1 MRDFG
6 ILSPNPIFLHT
17 ILARLLFFF
26 SYTAFEKFPCFL
38 TEARFLRR
46 EIYARSPVVSTNQ
59 PRVGERIL
67 LFSPLLFPLSSS
79 TFFPFLFFLLLLK
92 FKKERKWPFALM
104 EPDTLSRGGETAAGL
119 QSKDNR
125 GEKGEWGKKGG
136 KERAKRTRREREWR
150 GRKEKG
156 EGEEEEEE
164 GGGRRRR

>member
-67 LFSPLLFPLSSS
+67 LFSLS
-79 TFFPFLFFLLLLK
+79 FFPFLPPPFFPFFFFFFFLNLK
-92 FKKERKWPFALM
+92 KKENGP
-104 EPDTLSRGGETAAGL
+104 SR
-119 QSKDNR
+119 
-125 GEKGEWGKKGG
+125 
-136 KERAKRTRREREWR
+136 
-150 GRKEKG
+150 
-156 EGEEEEEE
+156 
-164 GGGRRRR
+164 